1 MILSRFYF
9 FIGIVLPTSF
19 YVLISIYVDSVELK
33 EMSVLISL
41 LVSHA
46 FGILVIAILGAIQL
60 NQLRKERANYF
71 DLRGNTFVKIK
82 LILMFTFGVF
92 YIFHCGLYIW
102 KPFLNYANKW
112 IGIASYVVGGLHIF
126 LLLLYFAMFDKR
138 DYREYTC
145 NRRCT
150 DPSLE
155 GKKKRCQNAISI
167 LAIFFSNFGSW
178 IDALST
184 ACLFKTHTDPT
195 QNVTRAIEV
204 IEKTKPLISSA
215 IIGFSLLTIDFLF
228 PKTSMTFSES
238 DLQTNDTPLR
248 HSVNSNNFMWRCF
261 KTMAQH
267 IFFLASFGFFA
278 FTFTEILISDPSAD
292 LKAYVI
298 TQISIKTL
306 NVLIILTLSITCT
319 ICLYGKRSSIS
330 ITMSHYNVWLF
341 MLIFTCIG
349 NISYHIACFFL
360 SDSIHNENIK
370 EIIYGDNIV
379 SIILAVL
386 QTLFIIGNYLGNIN
400 ENWDDSSKSKNCVYF
415 TCSLLSMLNFGL
427 MISDS
432 IGKEGLIFKPCDC
445 KVGSIL
451 KTVSLLLTIIFHFQ
465 TSLEFLKLYRHK
477 NLSYT

>member
-9 FIGIVLPTSF
+9 VIGIVLPTSF

-46 FGILVIAILGAIQL
+46 FGILVIAILGAIPL

-215 IIGFSLLTIDFLF
+215 IIGFSLLTIDF
-228 PKTSMTFSES
+228 
-238 DLQTNDTPLR
+238 
-248 HSVNSNNFMWRCF
+248 
-261 KTMAQH
+261 
-267 IFFLASFGFFA
+267 
-278 FTFTEILISDPSAD
+278 
-292 LKAYVI
+292 
-298 TQISIKTL
+298 
-306 NVLIILTLSITCT
+306 
-319 ICLYGKRSSIS
+319 
-330 ITMSHYNVWLF
+330 
-341 MLIFTCIG
+341 
-349 NISYHIACFFL
+349 
-360 SDSIHNENIK
+360 
-370 EIIYGDNIV
+370 
-379 SIILAVL
+379 
-386 QTLFIIGNYLGNIN
+386 FI
-400 ENWDDSSKSKNCVYF
+400 SKNKYDLFRIRF
-415 TCSLLSMLNFGL
+415 TN
-427 MISDS
+427 
-432 IGKEGLIFKPCDC
+432 E
-445 KVGSIL
+445 
-451 KTVSLLLTIIFHFQ
+451 
-465 TSLEFLKLYRHK
+465 
-477 NLSYT
+477 